1 MENIKYRAVVTGAT
15 RGIGYAI
22 AERLLQD
29 GLEVIATGTKKNAK
43 HPAGSSYYQVDF
55 LDENSV
61 NKFIQYLK
69 KQHINILVNNAG
81 IVIPG
86 TIESQ
91 KTADYRFIMSVHV
104 DGTFFG
110 CKYCIP
116 YMERSGSGS
125 IINMASIAS
134 HQGERY
140 VAAYC
145 AAKAAIEG
153 LTRATAVHCKQEK
166 KDIRCNAIA
175 PSGITTPMTESFP
188 QQMEDEGLADL
199 VIPMEATPSGEPN
212 DIAYMVLYLASDES
226 KFVSG
231 TRMCVDNSMS
241 VTSGTV
247 PA

>member
-1 MENIKYRAVVTGAT
+1 MHGK
-15 RGIGYAI
+15 
-22 AERLLQD
+22 L
-29 GLEVIATGTKKNAK
+29 
-43 HPAGSSYYQVDF
+43 AGG
-55 LDENSV
+55 N
-61 NKFIQYLK
+61 
-69 KQHINILVNNAG
+69 
-81 IVIPG
+81 
-86 TIESQ
+86 
-91 KTADYRFIMSVHV
+91 
-104 DGTFFG
+104 
-110 CKYCIP
+110 
-116 YMERSGSGS
+116 
-125 IINMASIAS
+125 
-134 HQGERY
+134 GEKGVSR
-140 VAAYC
+140 C

-188 QQMEDEGLADL
+188 QQMEEEGLADL